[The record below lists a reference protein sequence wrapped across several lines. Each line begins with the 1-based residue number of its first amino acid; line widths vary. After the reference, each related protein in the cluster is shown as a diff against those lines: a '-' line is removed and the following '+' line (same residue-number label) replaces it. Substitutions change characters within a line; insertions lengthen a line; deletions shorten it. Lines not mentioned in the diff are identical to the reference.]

1 MRKLLFGI
9 VLAFL
14 TTTISP
20 AIRPSGV
27 LHPAVQ
33 MQPDAASAAAPQG
46 VTKDNNQGASPA
58 DNPQVLP
65 NGTSQ
70 TAPPTDNPE
79 FRIKEFKQEDS
90 PTDNPKEETKENKQE
105 SATASESEN
114 PADTEAK
121 DQKQSSP
128 KSQKKESSAEGFKI
142 NVDVSLVTTDVTI
155 IGQVPSDLSAE
166 DFVIYDDG
174 VAQPASYFSLDQ
186 LPLAIG
192 LLIDASESIRPFMPV
207 LQISGISALRRLKP
221 EDQVTLYSFNLNPKR
236 LVDLTDDRVKIADE
250 IDKIKIAFST
260 NINDSLYNAAN
271 YLSNKAPNNRRAI
284 ILISDNARRGDSRH
298 NASRARI
305 ELLENAVTLL
315 NIRAQE
321 SLDFYDAEWALS
333 DREIMQTVDETGGEQ
348 FRVNAAS
355 SLQQAL
361 ADAIIKLRK
370 QYTLGFYPPAHAKA
384 GVFHKL
390 TIKFAKESRCPGC
403 RVRSRSGYYPGVTAP
418 NPPPLTAKNKKTPVR
433 TPEKVD
439 EMLIQRSIRSAGTV
453 DLDLPGIA
461 FAVDTKPKTDEKGNP
476 ALKLDIKIRFD
487 RIGFTPKDNRHKCNV
502 RVAIFYGTEKGKIL
516 GSSGGKID
524 WALSN
529 ENYQQV
535 MKEGYSFSTD
545 VPLKGEKQLM
555 KVVVYDETTDRV
567 GSQTVLY
574 TAPS

>member
-9 VLAFL
+9 LLALL

-20 AIRPSGV
+20 ATRPLSV
-27 LHPAVQ
+27 LLSAVQ
-33 MQPDAASAAAPQG
+33 TQPDPASAAPQG
-46 VTKDNNQGASPA
+46 VTKGTSQTNPPA
-58 DNPQVLP
+58 DNP
-65 NGTSQ
+65 
-70 TAPPTDNPE
+70 E
-79 FRIKEFKQEDS
+79 FKINEFKQEDS
-90 PTDNPKEETKENKQE
+90 PADNPKGEVKENKEE
-105 SATASESEN
+105 SAVASESESPTGN
-114 PADTEAK
+114 ESK
-121 DQKQSSP
+121 DKKQSSS
-128 KSQKKESSAEGFKI
+128 KSQKKGDSQEGFKI
-142 NVDVSLVTTDVTI
+142 TMDVSLVTTDVTI
-155 IGQVPSDLSAE
+155 IGQVPPDLSAE
-166 DFVIYDDG
+166 DFIIYDDG

-186 LPLAIG
+186 IPLAIG

-250 IDKIKIAFST
+250 IDKIKIAYST

-298 NASRARI
+298 NAARSRI
-305 ELLENAVTLL
+305 EMLEGAVTLL
-315 NIRAQE
+315 NIRAQQ

-333 DREIMQTVDETGGEQ
+333 DREIMQTVEETGGEQ

-361 ADAIIKLRK
+361 EDSIIKLRK
-370 QYTLGFYPPAHAKA
+370 QYTLGFYPRANAKA

-390 TIKFAKESRCPGC
+390 TIKFAKENRCPGC
-403 RVRSRSGYYPGVTAP
+403 RIRSRSGYYPGVTAP

-461 FAVDTKPKTDEKGNP
+461 FAVDTTPQSDEKGNP
-476 ALKLDIKIRFD
+476 ALKLDIKIQFD
-487 RIGFTPKDNRHKCNV
+487 RIGFTVKDNRHKCNV
-502 RVAIFYGTEKGKIL
+502 RIAIFYGTEKGKIL

-529 ENYQQV
+529 ENYQRV
-535 MKEGYSFSTD
+535 MKEGYSFSTN
-545 VPLKGEKQLM
+545 VPLKGEKQMM
-555 KVVVYDETTDRV
+555 KVVVYDENTDKV
-567 GSQTVLY
+567 GSQTVFY
-574 TAPS
+574 AAPK